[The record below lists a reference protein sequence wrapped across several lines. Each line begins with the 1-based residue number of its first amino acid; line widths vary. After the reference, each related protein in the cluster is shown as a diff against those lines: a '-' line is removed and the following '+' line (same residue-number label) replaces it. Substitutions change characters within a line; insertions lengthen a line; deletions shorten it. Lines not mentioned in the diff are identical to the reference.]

1 MDLSGNR
8 AIVALLAIVVV
19 LAGLVYLF
27 GYPLLITVAVIAALA
42 SLVFIVVLSAGELL
56 EKPSRP
62 AEPEAKGRAQ
72 RPRSDAASS
81 AFIPKL
87 KARRIVAPSTFEI
100 FPISRHEDCFAA

>member
-1 MDLSGNR
+1 MRVFMDSSGNR

-42 SLVFIVVLSAGELL
+42 SLAFIVVLSAGDML

-62 AEPEAKGRAQ
+62 AEQQEAGR
-72 RPRSDAASS
+72 RAA
-81 AFIPKL
+81 ATL
-87 KARRIVAPSTFEI
+87 
-100 FPISRHEDCFAA
+100 